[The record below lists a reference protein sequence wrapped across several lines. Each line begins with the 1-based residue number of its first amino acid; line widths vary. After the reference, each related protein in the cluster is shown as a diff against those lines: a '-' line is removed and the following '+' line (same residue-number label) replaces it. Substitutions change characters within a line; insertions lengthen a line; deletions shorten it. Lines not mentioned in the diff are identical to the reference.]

1 MPGSDR
7 FQLMDVFGLEWASD
21 PQISPDG
28 SRIAYVRNSM
38 DVMKDRRRSQVWLI
52 GSDGSDHRPV
62 TSGGSE
68 FAPRW
73 SPDGRRLVYAARDGD
88 SLQLYLR
95 WMDTGATTQ
104 LAQLLRAPSGVAWS
118 PDGRWI
124 AFTMLVPEK
133 AEPLLVVNLPTCPS
147 SPRARSGPSHRRSS
161 RG

>member
-1 MPGSDR
+1 MPASHR

-28 SRIAYVRNSM
+28 RRIAYVRNSM
-38 DVMKDRRRSQVWLI
+38 DVMKDRRRSQLWLI
-52 GSDGSDHRPV
+52 GADGSDHRPL
-62 TSGGSE
+62 TSGSSE

-73 SPDGRRLVYAARDGD
+73 APDGSRLVYAAREGD
-88 SLQLYLR
+88 SLQLHVR
-95 WMDTGATTQ
+95 WMDTGSTTQ

-118 PDGRWI
+118 TDGRWI

-133 AEPLLVVNLPTCPS
+133 PEPLAKMPEKPEG
-147 SPRARSGPSHRRSS
+147 AEG